1 MSVIDLF
8 KNLPTQN
15 YKTLIREHRAKL
27 HDIVFSNDF
36 LNMTPFIVTG
46 YKMKNRQTRLQVINF
61 CVSKDS
67 IRVKMHPM
75 EWERIFANHISDK
88 MLIPRIFKELL

>member
-1 MSVIDLF
+1 
-8 KNLPTQN
+8 
-15 YKTLIREHRAKL
+15 
-27 HDIVFSNDF
+27 
-36 LNMTPFIVTG
+36 
-46 YKMKNRQTRLQVINF
+46 MKNRQTRLQVKNF

-88 MLIPRIFKELL
+88 RLIPRIFKELL